1 MTSTTGSVVRVEDVR
16 DWGRQLDAVARRIGA
31 RFARS
36 ETRDRVRAY
45 LVGLLGPVQRKNSW
59 QLAEQIGDSDPY
71 GVQYLLGRSDWDPE
85 AVRDDLR
92 DYVVET
98 LGDVEAVLILD
109 ETGFLKKGTHSAG
122 VARQY
127 TGTAGRIE
135 NAQVGVF
142 LAYASRHG
150 TAFLDRALYLPKEW
164 TDDPKRCERAGI
176 PEGTAF
182 ATKPQLAKQML
193 ERAFKAGV
201 PAAWVTGD
209 EVYGSDG
216 NLRRWLEQ
224 EGRAYVLAVR
234 SNQSVWVG
242 FRQVQ
247 VGALAAALPKRSWH
261 KITIAAGS
269 KGPRR
274 YAWAW
279 LPINH
284 DLGPKRRRWL
294 LIRKSLDEEEELA
307 FYLAA
312 GPARTPLTRLA
323 RTAGS
328 RWSIEGGFESA
339 KQEVG
344 LGDYEVRSWTGW
356 YRHVTLSLMAHAVL
370 AAVRNLAVGPPP
382 KSRPTVRN

>member
-1 MTSTTGSVVRVEDVR
+1 MASTGSVVRPEDVR
-16 DWGRQLDAVARRIGA
+16 EWGEQVDSIARRIGA

-45 LVGLLGPVQRKNSW
+45 LVGLLAPVQRKNAW
-59 QLAEQIGDSDPY
+59 QLAEQIGEADPY

-85 AVRDDLR
+85 TVRDDLR
-92 DYVVET
+92 AYVVES
-98 LGDVEAVLILD
+98 LGDPDAVLILD

-164 TDDPKRCERAGI
+164 TDDPKRSERAGV

-182 ATKPQLAKQML
+182 ATKAQLAKQML
-193 ERAFKAGV
+193 DRAFNAGV

-209 EVYGSDG
+209 EVYGADG
-216 NLRRWLEQ
+216 DLRRWLEQ
-224 EGRAYVLAVR
+224 EGQAYVLAVR

-242 FRQVQ
+242 FRQAR
-247 VGALAAALPKRSWH
+247 VGALAASLPKRAWH
-261 KITIAAGS
+261 KVTIAPGS

-279 LPINH
+279 VPINH
-284 DLGPKRRRWL
+284 DLGPKWRRWL
-294 LIRKSLDEEEELA
+294 LVRKGLDEDEELA
-307 FYLAA
+307 YYIAA
-312 GPARTPLTRLA
+312 GPARTTLTRLA
-323 RTAGS
+323 QTAGS
-328 RWSIEGGFESA
+328 RWSIEGSFESA

-344 LGDYEVRSWTGW
+344 LADYEVRSWTGW
-356 YRHVTLSLMAHAVL
+356 HRHVTLALLAHAVL
-370 AAVRNLAVGPPP
+370 AAVRRLAAGASK
-382 KSRPTVRN
+382 KSRPASPN